1 MTKDTI
7 AIALQTANRG
17 NGKADD
23 QKVNI
28 AGEFKHALQH
38 HLRGSPSQAH
48 LYKK

>member
-28 AGEFKHALQH
+28 AGEFKHALRRH
-38 HLRGSPSQAH
+38 PGGSPSQAH
-48 LYKK
+48 LHKK

>member
-1 MTKDTI
+1 MAKDTI
-7 AIALQTANRG
+7 AIALQTANRE
-17 NGKADD
+17 ADD